1 MTKGRIAKEDLKKKS
16 RSSEAFLMKRRKN
29 LQIMRKHCKGYK
41 KKSHRFET
49 TKSDPGTGLQQQF
62 EFTGRDVEP
71 FEARTTHLQEV
82 FSVET
87 K

>member
-1 MTKGRIAKEDLKKKS
+1 MLNVDDKRVDRESRPEKEES
-16 RSSEAFLMKRRKN
+16 RSEAQKLDDYEKA
-29 LQIMRKHCKGYK
+29 LQGLQEEIT
-41 KKSHRFET
+41 RFES
-49 TKSDPGTGLQQQF
+49 TKNDPGTGLQQQF